1 VADTA
6 PVGPTLE
13 KIFPTPMPGYCCQ
26 RTHFCDCCRNM
37 GIFLYGVERT
47 KAFCECSFE
56 LHLQQAEK
64 DKKML
69 TLLPLG

>member
-1 VADTA
+1 
-6 PVGPTLE
+6 
-13 KIFPTPMPGYCCQ
+13 
-26 RTHFCDCCRNM
+26 M